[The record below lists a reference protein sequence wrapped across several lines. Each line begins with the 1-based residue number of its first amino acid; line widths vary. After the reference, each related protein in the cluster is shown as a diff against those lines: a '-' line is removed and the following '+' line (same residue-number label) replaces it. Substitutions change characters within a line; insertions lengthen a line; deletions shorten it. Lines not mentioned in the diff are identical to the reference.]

1 MRYSTIDL
9 CAGCVKVWSDH
20 PQEGP
25 ATHLIL
31 LSIVFRSYEEKSDFA
46 GPPQRMRYFW
56 STETQYYSLFA
67 NQEVPEY
74 RLNCLFSVPFNSN
87 SENPNSIARAH
98 PYIERCMYS
107 R

>member
-1 MRYSTIDL
+1 MNIHDIRLDSRIICVVRYSTIDL
-9 CAGCVKVWSDH
+9 CVGFVIVWSDH

-56 STETQYYSLFA
+56 STEIQYYSLFA
-67 NQEVPEY
+67 SQVRTIFE
-74 RLNCLFSVPFNSN
+74 SI
-87 SENPNSIARAH
+87 SIAG
-98 PYIERCMYS
+98 S
-107 R
+107 